1 MFLFSFIYHLSL
13 SLQDIQR
20 GPLVPVF
27 MFVNYN
33 KATAIATLIHTYK
46 EIRTN
51 WILPSRTVS
60 LPQCRASGAHGI
72 IHYLNSIGI
81 DRQFR
86 ILHKSN
92 AHANIAQERP
102 LLKLGNLVSVL
113 QCFRCDPLTP
123 CDAAIC

>member
-1 MFLFSFIYHLSL
+1 MKGRGTQIRSKNPVRFRPSGFILYTCLL
-13 SLQDIQR
+13 TTIKWQPPQPLNIQ
-20 GPLVPVF
+20 G
-27 MFVNYN
+27 NQ
-33 KATAIATLIHTYK
+33 
-46 EIRTN
+46 N
-51 WILPSRTVS
+51 WILPSRIVS

-72 IHYLNSIGI
+72 IQRYLNSIGI